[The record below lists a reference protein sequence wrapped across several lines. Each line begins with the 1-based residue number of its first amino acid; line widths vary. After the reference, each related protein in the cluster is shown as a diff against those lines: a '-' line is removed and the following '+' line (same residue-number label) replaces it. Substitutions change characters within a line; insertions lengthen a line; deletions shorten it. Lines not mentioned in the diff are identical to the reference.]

1 MQQLVLWHQFLWHF
15 LRQED
20 SLQWEQGMMTWARRN
35 INSRL
40 LNELLTISFQF
51 LSFDDLKKAMLVWG
65 GGGAAHLWSLLELN
79 FCFVCSLGKSTMW
92 HRECITK
99 SLVHAFVCPSCHYPG
114 EKPYQ
119 QPGWPPE
126 SIISTFS
133 R

>member
-1 MQQLVLWHQFLWHF
+1 MIPGIHRLLRRGNHATIGALAPVFMALLK
-15 LRQED
+15 RQED

-79 FCFVCSLGKSTMW
+79 FCFCVFVGEEHNVAQGVHHKVPGACICLPQLSLSG
-92 HRECITK
+92 
-99 SLVHAFVCPSCHYPG
+99 
-114 EKPYQ
+114 
-119 QPGWPPE
+119 
-126 SIISTFS
+126 
-133 R
+133 